1 MLIHAREKTERKG
14 IKELRPEPKKIQGKY
29 NQPLGGHGNRQVAPE
44 KLLWGRSFTT
54 LMFIRSCP
62 S

>member
-29 NQPLGGHGNRQVAPE
+29 N
-44 KLLWGRSFTT
+44 
-54 LMFIRSCP
+54 
-62 S
+62 